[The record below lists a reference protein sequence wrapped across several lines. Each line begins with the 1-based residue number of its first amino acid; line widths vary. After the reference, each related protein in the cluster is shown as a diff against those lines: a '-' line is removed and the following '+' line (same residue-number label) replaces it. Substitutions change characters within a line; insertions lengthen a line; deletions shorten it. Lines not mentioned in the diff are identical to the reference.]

1 MTAPSSTFDV
11 TVVLGPPA
19 PVLAGRT
26 ARAPTLRTRLGKPYL
41 PGLAG
46 FGVSHSAG
54 VQARL
59 YANRK
64 YVGIDIEH
72 LDRPDLAARQRRLA
86 AWLARR
92 DLVAVDFLAGWV
104 AREACAKS
112 VGLGLLHA
120 LPRLSIAWVRPC
132 GQDGTQEIGLVLS
145 RWRFVARCERVGRV
159 LLCVCYRQDYGQP
172 ALSLLR
178 PGLGAAA
185 PWPPA
190 FQSPAFP
197 SWVPAGSWGSAG
209 NSQAK
214 RPGKT
219 PLQNSVQTKTAP
231 KQKQRL

>member
-11 TVVLGPPA
+11 TVVLGPPD
-19 PVLAGRT
+19 PVLAGQT
-26 ARAPTLRTRLGKPYL
+26 ARALALRTRLGKPYL

-172 ALSLLR
+172 RFSLLR
-178 PGLGAAA
+178 P
-185 PWPPA
+185 
-190 FQSPAFP
+190 
-197 SWVPAGSWGSAG
+197 
-209 NSQAK
+209 
-214 RPGKT
+214 
-219 PLQNSVQTKTAP
+219 
-231 KQKQRL
+231 

>member
-11 TVVLGPPA
+11 TVVLGPSA

-178 PGLGAAA
+178 PGLGADGAVAA
-185 PWPPA
+185 
-190 FQSPAFP
+190 SPVAVSP
-197 SWVPAGSWGSAG
+197 VAVSLSVASLSVLGTGRLLGAGR
-209 NSQAK
+209 K
-214 RPGKT
+214 
-219 PLQNSVQTKTAP
+219 
-231 KQKQRL
+231 

>member
-1 MTAPSSTFDV
+1 MTAPSSNFDV
-11 TVVLGPPA
+11 TVVLGRPD
-19 PVLAGRT
+19 PVLVGRA
-26 ARAPTLRTRLGKPYL
+26 ARAPILRTRLGKPYL

-92 DLVAVDFLAGWV
+92 DLVVVDFLAGWV

-120 LPRLSIAWVRPC
+120 LPRLSIAWARPC
-132 GQDGTQEIGLVLS
+132 GQDGAQEIGLVLS

-159 LLCVCYRQDYGQP
+159 LLCVGYREEYGKP
-172 ALSLLR
+172 AISLLQ
-178 PGLGAAA
+178 PGLGAAGA
-185 PWPPA
+185 
-190 FQSPAFP
+190 
-197 SWVPAGSWGSAG
+197 VAGSPVAGSPVAG
-209 NSQAK
+209 SPVAGS
-214 RPGKT
+214 PT
-219 PLQNSVQTKTAP
+219 AASLSVVGTGRILGAGRK
-231 KQKQRL
+231 